1 MDIRKGDIVAWPTN
15 LGWMMGPWLVY
26 ASLLNGASMALYNG
40 SPLGSG
46 FAKFVQD
53 AKVTMLGV
61 IPSIVRAWKTTNC
74 TASYDW
80 SAIRCF
86 GSTGEASNVDE
97 YLWLMGRAGYKPII
111 EYCGGTEIGGGF
123 VTGSLLQP
131 QSLAAFSTPAMGCS
145 LFIIG
150 SDGIINPPIV
160 PGIGELALGPLMFGA
175 SNTLLN
181 ADHYNVYFKGMPVW
195 NGKILRR
202 HGDVFDLTSRGYY
215 HAHGRADDTM
225 NLGGI
230 KLRLNAS
237 VMLLITTS
245 LRTAAVG
252 VPPQG
257 GGPERLVIAVVF
269 KDSSESA
276 RDLNKLRT
284 AFNSALQN
292 KLNPFFKVSHIVP
305 ITSLPRTATNK
316 VYWKT
321 LLDEISVSFSVPP
334 QCILRENQSHPGGQ
348 WLPGAHLNP
357 TKNCLSL
364 NGKRTLDDIMVIWRD
379 ERDDKMPVNKMTL
392 KELCT
397 EAMQLYPLLIAL
409 LQLKLR
415 QGSKYQKQKQSLPR
429 FKSAVELS
437 MPNHPSQLLFPVEA
451 PALASNCVMVTFLG
465 MKVEFVAVEQP
476 VEAFTNILF
485 SSGTTGEPK
494 AIPWTLATPFKAAA
508 DGWCHM
514 DIRKGDIVAWP
525 TNLGWM
531 MGPWLVYASLL
542 NRASMA
548 LYNGSPLGSG
558 LAKFDAKV
566 TMLGVIPSIARAW
579 KTTNC
584 TASYDWSAIRC
595 FGSAG
600 EASNVDEYLWLM
612 GRAGYKPIIEYCGGT
627 EIGGGFVT
635 GSLFQPQSL
644 AAFSTPAMGCSLFII
659 GSDRI
664 INPPIVPGIGELALG
679 PLMFGASNTLL
690 NADHYNVYF
699 KGMPVWNGKVVRR
712 HGDVFDLTSRGYYHA
727 HGRADDTMN
736 LGGIKV
742 SSVEIERICNAVD
755 NNILETAAVG
765 VPPQGGGP
773 ERLVIAVV
781 FKDSS
786 ESARDL
792 NKLRMAFNSALQNKR
807 NPLFKVS
814 HVVPIPALPRTATNK
829 VMRKVLRQ
837 QFAQIDQNFKM

>member
-1 MDIRKGDIVAWPTN
+1 MERAASTN
-15 LGWMMGPWLVY
+15 VGR
-26 ASLLNGASMALYNG
+26 LLA
-40 SPLGSG
+40 
-46 FAKFVQD
+46 
-53 AKVTMLGV
+53 
-61 IPSIVRAWKTTNC
+61 
-74 TASYDW
+74 
-80 SAIRCF
+80 
-86 GSTGEASNVDE
+86 
-97 YLWLMGRAGYKPII
+97 
-111 EYCGGTEIGGGF
+111 
-123 VTGSLLQP
+123 
-131 QSLAAFSTPAMGCS
+131 
-145 LFIIG
+145 
-150 SDGIINPPIV
+150 
-160 PGIGELALGPLMFGA
+160 
-175 SNTLLN
+175 
-181 ADHYNVYFKGMPVW
+181 
-195 NGKILRR
+195 R
-202 HGDVFDLTSRGYY
+202 HGKEFLDSRY
-215 HAHGRADDTM
+215 
-225 NLGGI
+225 
-230 KLRLNAS
+230 
-237 VMLLITTS
+237 
-245 LRTAAVG
+245 
-252 VPPQG
+252 
-257 GGPERLVIAVVF
+257 
-269 KDSSESA
+269 KDPISSFSEFQ
-276 RDLNKLRT
+276 K
-284 AFNSALQN
+284 F
-292 KLNPFFKVSHIVP
+292 
-305 ITSLPRTATNK
+305 
-316 VYWKT
+316 
-321 LLDEISVSFSVPP
+321 SVSNPEPP

-357 TKNCLSL
+357 AKNCLSL

-379 ERDDKMPVNKMTL
+379 EGDDKMPVNKMTL
-392 KELCT
+392 KELRT
-397 EAMQLYPLLIAL
+397 EVCLNMHLKNWVWTKD
-409 LQLKLR
+409 LQLRDMPMDVNSVVIYLAIVLAGYAVVSIANSFAPTEIATRLKI
-415 QGSKYQKQKQSLPR
+415 SKAKAIFTQDVIIRGDKRLPLYR

-465 MKVEFVAVEQP
+465 MSFWQQSNISEVEFVAVEQP

-531 MGPWLVYASLL
+531 VGPWLVYASLL

-558 LAKFDAKV
+558 FAKFVQDAKV
-566 TMLGVIPSIARAW
+566 TMLGVIPSIVRAW

-635 GSLFQPQSL
+635 GSLLQPQSL

-664 INPPIVPGIGELALG
+664 INWIGELALG

-712 HGDVFDLTSRGYYHA
+712 HGDVSDLTSRGYYHA

-786 ESARDL
+786 ESATDL

-814 HVVPIPALPRTATNK
+814 QIVPIPALPRTATNK

>member
-1 MDIRKGDIVAWPTN
+1 MGYVPFYMARERAASTN
-15 LGWMMGPWLVY
+15 VGR
-26 ASLLNGASMALYNG
+26 LLA
-40 SPLGSG
+40 
-46 FAKFVQD
+46 
-53 AKVTMLGV
+53 
-61 IPSIVRAWKTTNC
+61 
-74 TASYDW
+74 
-80 SAIRCF
+80 
-86 GSTGEASNVDE
+86 
-97 YLWLMGRAGYKPII
+97 
-111 EYCGGTEIGGGF
+111 
-123 VTGSLLQP
+123 
-131 QSLAAFSTPAMGCS
+131 
-145 LFIIG
+145 
-150 SDGIINPPIV
+150 
-160 PGIGELALGPLMFGA
+160 
-175 SNTLLN
+175 
-181 ADHYNVYFKGMPVW
+181 
-195 NGKILRR
+195 R
-202 HGDVFDLTSRGYY
+202 HGKEFLDSRY
-215 HAHGRADDTM
+215 
-225 NLGGI
+225 
-230 KLRLNAS
+230 
-237 VMLLITTS
+237 
-245 LRTAAVG
+245 
-252 VPPQG
+252 
-257 GGPERLVIAVVF
+257 
-269 KDSSESA
+269 KDPISSFSEFQ
-276 RDLNKLRT
+276 K
-284 AFNSALQN
+284 F
-292 KLNPFFKVSHIVP
+292 
-305 ITSLPRTATNK
+305 
-316 VYWKT
+316 
-321 LLDEISVSFSVPP
+321 SVSNPEPP

-357 TKNCLSL
+357 AKNCLSL

-379 ERDDKMPVNKMTL
+379 EGEIKCLLNMHL
-392 KELCT
+392 KHWVWT
-397 EAMQLYPLLIAL
+397 KD
-409 LQLKLR
+409 LQLRDMPMDVNSVVIYLAIVLAGYAVVSIANSFAPTEIATRLKISKAKAIFTQLMLLSVVTRDYPCTGIVQICSRVIDAQSPIAIVIPSGGSSFGIKLR
-415 QGSKYQKQKQSLPR
+415 DGDISWHEFL
-429 FKSAVELS
+429 ATVE
-437 MPNHPSQLLFPVEA
+437 HFRE
-451 PALASNCVMVTFLG
+451 
-465 MKVEFVAVEQP
+465 VEFVAVEQP

-558 LAKFDAKV
+558 FAKFVQDAKV
-566 TMLGVIPSIARAW
+566 TMLGVIPSIVRAW

-600 EASNVDEYLWLM
+600 EASNVDEYVWLM

-635 GSLFQPQSL
+635 GSLLQPQSL

-664 INPPIVPGIGELALG
+664 INWIGELALG

-712 HGDVFDLTSRGYYHA
+712 HGDVSDLTSRGYYHA

-786 ESARDL
+786 ESATDL

-814 HVVPIPALPRTATNK
+814 QIVPIPALPRTATNK

>member
-1 MDIRKGDIVAWPTN
+1 MAYKALDCITSSDIEALGLPSEVAERFYQNLNEIIRNYGCATSETWQRVSKHLLDPDLPFSLHQMMYYGCYKDFGPDPPAWIPDPERAASTNVGQLLERRGKEFLDSRYKDPISSFSEFQIFSVSNPEVYWKTVLDEISVSFSVPPQCILRENQSHPGGQWLPGAHLNPAKNCLSLNGKKTLDDIMVIWRDEGDDKMPVNKMTLKELRTEVWLVAHALETLGLDKGSAIAIDMPMDVNSVVIYLAIVLAGYAVVSIADSFAPTEIATRLKISKAKAIFTQDFIIRGDKRLPLYNRVIDAQSPIAIVIPSRGSSFGINLRDGDISWNEFLAKVEHFREVEFVAVEQPVEAFTNILFSSGTTGEPKAIPWTLATPFKAAADGWCHMDIRKGDIVAWPTN

-230 KLRLNAS
+230 KVSSVEIERICNA
-237 VMLLITTS
+237 VDNNILEA
-245 LRTAAVG
+245 AAVG

-276 RDLNKLRT
+276 TDLNKLRT

-316 VYWKT
+316 V
-321 LLDEISVSFSVPP
+321 
-334 QCILRENQSHPGGQ
+334 
-348 WLPGAHLNP
+348 
-357 TKNCLSL
+357 
-364 NGKRTLDDIMVIWRD
+364 M
-379 ERDDKMPVNKMTL
+379 
-392 KELCT
+392 
-397 EAMQLYPLLIAL
+397 
-409 LQLKLR
+409 
-415 QGSKYQKQKQSLPR
+415 
-429 FKSAVELS
+429 
-437 MPNHPSQLLFPVEA
+437 
-451 PALASNCVMVTFLG
+451 
-465 MKVEFVAVEQP
+465 
-476 VEAFTNILF
+476 
-485 SSGTTGEPK
+485 
-494 AIPWTLATPFKAAA
+494 
-508 DGWCHM
+508 
-514 DIRKGDIVAWP
+514 
-525 TNLGWM
+525 
-531 MGPWLVYASLL
+531 
-542 NRASMA
+542 
-548 LYNGSPLGSG
+548 
-558 LAKFDAKV
+558 
-566 TMLGVIPSIARAW
+566 
-579 KTTNC
+579 
-584 TASYDWSAIRC
+584 
-595 FGSAG
+595 
-600 EASNVDEYLWLM
+600 
-612 GRAGYKPIIEYCGGT
+612 
-627 EIGGGFVT
+627 
-635 GSLFQPQSL
+635 
-644 AAFSTPAMGCSLFII
+644 
-659 GSDRI
+659 
-664 INPPIVPGIGELALG
+664 
-679 PLMFGASNTLL
+679 
-690 NADHYNVYF
+690 
-699 KGMPVWNGKVVRR
+699 RR
-712 HGDVFDLTSRGYYHA
+712 
-727 HGRADDTMN
+727 
-736 LGGIKV
+736 
-742 SSVEIERICNAVD
+742 
-755 NNILETAAVG
+755 
-765 VPPQGGGP
+765 
-773 ERLVIAVV
+773 
-781 FKDSS
+781 
-786 ESARDL
+786 
-792 NKLRMAFNSALQNKR
+792 
-807 NPLFKVS
+807 
-814 HVVPIPALPRTATNK
+814 
-829 VMRKVLRQ
+829 VLRQ
-837 QFAQIDQNFKM
+837 QFAQIDQNSKI

>member
-1 MDIRKGDIVAWPTN
+1 MAYKALDCITSSHIEALGLPSEVAERFYQNLNEIIRNYGSATPETWQRVSKHLLDPDLPFSLHQMMYYGCYKDFGPDPPAWIPDPERAASTNVGQLLERRGKEFLDSRYKDPISSFSEFQNFSVSNPEVYWKTVLDEISVSFSVPPQCILRENQSHPGGQWLPGAHLNPAKNCLSLNGKKTLDDIMVIWRDEGDDKMPVNKMTLKELRTEVWLVAHALETLGLDKGSAIAIDMPMDVNSVVIYLAIVLAGYAVVSIADSFAPTEIATRLKISKAKAIFTQDFIIRGDKRLPLYRFDSAVELSMPNHPLQLLFPVEAPALASTCVMVTFLGMNFWQKSNISEVEFVAVEQPVEAFTNILFSSGTTGEPKAIPWTLATPFKAAADGWCHMDIRKGDIVAWPTN

-150 SDGIINPPIV
+150 SDGIIN
-160 PGIGELALGPLMFGA
+160 GIGELALGPLMFGA

-230 KLRLNAS
+230 KVSSVEIERICNA
-237 VMLLITTS
+237 VDNNILEA
-245 LRTAAVG
+245 AAVG

-316 VYWKT
+316 V
-321 LLDEISVSFSVPP
+321 
-334 QCILRENQSHPGGQ
+334 
-348 WLPGAHLNP
+348 
-357 TKNCLSL
+357 
-364 NGKRTLDDIMVIWRD
+364 M
-379 ERDDKMPVNKMTL
+379 
-392 KELCT
+392 
-397 EAMQLYPLLIAL
+397 
-409 LQLKLR
+409 
-415 QGSKYQKQKQSLPR
+415 
-429 FKSAVELS
+429 
-437 MPNHPSQLLFPVEA
+437 
-451 PALASNCVMVTFLG
+451 
-465 MKVEFVAVEQP
+465 
-476 VEAFTNILF
+476 
-485 SSGTTGEPK
+485 
-494 AIPWTLATPFKAAA
+494 
-508 DGWCHM
+508 
-514 DIRKGDIVAWP
+514 
-525 TNLGWM
+525 
-531 MGPWLVYASLL
+531 
-542 NRASMA
+542 
-548 LYNGSPLGSG
+548 
-558 LAKFDAKV
+558 
-566 TMLGVIPSIARAW
+566 
-579 KTTNC
+579 
-584 TASYDWSAIRC
+584 
-595 FGSAG
+595 
-600 EASNVDEYLWLM
+600 
-612 GRAGYKPIIEYCGGT
+612 
-627 EIGGGFVT
+627 
-635 GSLFQPQSL
+635 
-644 AAFSTPAMGCSLFII
+644 
-659 GSDRI
+659 
-664 INPPIVPGIGELALG
+664 
-679 PLMFGASNTLL
+679 
-690 NADHYNVYF
+690 
-699 KGMPVWNGKVVRR
+699 RR
-712 HGDVFDLTSRGYYHA
+712 
-727 HGRADDTMN
+727 
-736 LGGIKV
+736 
-742 SSVEIERICNAVD
+742 
-755 NNILETAAVG
+755 
-765 VPPQGGGP
+765 
-773 ERLVIAVV
+773 
-781 FKDSS
+781 
-786 ESARDL
+786 
-792 NKLRMAFNSALQNKR
+792 
-807 NPLFKVS
+807 
-814 HVVPIPALPRTATNK
+814 
-829 VMRKVLRQ
+829 VLRQ
-837 QFAQIDQNFKM
+837 QFAQIDQNSKI